1 MSESTVRLRVM
12 LQSYEQQLMAAR
24 RLAKFRAKCRL
35 LRGEERDDPDP
46 QIKRRSYVEKV
57 AREVYESLIY
67 TGSPNPINEEIRAEL
82 SAQVGIELQFTYPPG
97 KRLRIV
103 KVTPEGQMA
112 LSEEEQ
118 QKVRLLFFRV
128 TREKINA
135 SMLDEY
141 GDQSSQEWF

>member
-1 MSESTVRLRVM
+1 M
-12 LQSYEQQLMAAR
+12 LQGYEQQLLTAR
-24 RLAKFRAKCRL
+24 RLAKFRAKCRVIN
-35 LRGEERDDPDP
+35 GESRDDPDP
-46 QIKRRSYVEKV
+46 QIKRRTYVEKV

-67 TGSPNPINEEIRAEL
+67 TGSTNPIIEEIRAEL
-82 SAQVGIELQFTYPPG
+82 SSQIGAELQFTYPPG

-103 KVTPEGQMA
+103 KVTPTGQVA
-112 LSEEEQ
+112 LSAEEQ

-135 SMLDEY
+135 SMLDES